1 MAQFREEVLHIVTKM
16 GTIVLKMSTTIETDK
31 LSASLFGKTRRA
43 ILSLLYSHPD
53 EAFYLRQLVRAAGV
67 GLGAVQREVRRLS
80 EAGIIQRTVRGR
92 QVYYQ
97 ANFQCPVFEELR
109 SLVVKTAGVGD
120 VLRATMAPLADRVN
134 LAFIYGSVARGQ
146 EYRGSDLDV
155 LVVGDVSF
163 AEITSALSRAQET
176 LRRDINPTVY
186 PPTEF
191 LSKLAAGH
199 HFLETVLKE
208 TKIFLIGD
216 ESELAR
222 LAGKRLAD

>member
-1 MAQFREEVLHIVTKM
+1 MAHLREKVSQIVPKM
-16 GTIVLKMSTTIETDK
+16 GTIVLKMSTPIETDK

-80 EAGIIQRTVRGR
+80 DAGIIRRMVRGR

-97 ANFQCPVFEELR
+97 ANSHSPVFEELR
-109 SLVVKTAGVGD
+109 SLVIKTAGVGD
-120 VLRATMAPLADRVN
+120 VLRAAMAPVTERINV
-134 LAFIYGSVARGQ
+134 AFIYGSVARGG
-146 EYRGSDLDV
+146 EHRGSDLDV
-155 LVVGDVSF
+155 LVVGDVTF

-191 LSKLAAGH
+191 QSKLAAGQ

-222 LAGKRLAD
+222 LVGKRLAD

>member
-1 MAQFREEVLHIVTKM
+1 MAQFRQEVLHIVTKM
-16 GTIVLKMSTTIETDK
+16 GTIVLKMSTPIETDK

-67 GLGAVQREVRRLS
+67 GLGGVQREVRRLS
-80 EAGIIQRTVRGR
+80 EAGIIRRMVRGR

-97 ANFQCPVFEELR
+97 ANSQSPVFEELR
-109 SLVVKTAGVGD
+109 SLVIKTAGVGD
-120 VLRATMAPLADRVN
+120 VLRAAMAPLMERIN
-134 LAFIYGSVARGQ
+134 LAFIYGSVARG
-146 EYRGSDLDV
+146 EERRGSDLDV
-155 LVVGDVSF
+155 LVVGDVTF
-163 AEITSALSRAQET
+163 TEITSALSRAQET

-191 LSKLAAGH
+191 RSKLAAGH
-199 HFLETVLKE
+199 HFIETVLKE

>member
-1 MAQFREEVLHIVTKM
+1 MNIVTKK
-16 GTIVLKMSTTIETDK
+16 GTIVPKMSTLPENDI
-31 LSASLFGKTRRA
+31 LSAALFGKTRRA
-43 ILSLLYSHPD
+43 VLSLLYSHPD

-67 GLGAVQREVRRLS
+67 GSGAVQREVRRLY
-80 EAGIIQRTVRGR
+80 EAGIIRRMVRGR

-97 ANFQCPVFEELR
+97 ANSECPVFVELR
-109 SLVVKTAGVGD
+109 GLIVKTAGVGD
-120 VLRATMAPLADRVN
+120 VMRAAMASLADRISF
-134 LAFIYGSVARGQ
+134 AFIYGSVARGE

-163 AEITSALSRAQET
+163 AEIVLAVGQSQEM
-176 LRRDINPTVY
+176 LGRDINPTVY
-186 PPTEF
+186 PSAEF
-191 LSKLAAGH
+191 RSKLATGH

-216 ESELAR
+216 ENELAR